1 MHAKKFRRGVLSLSC
16 ALFSLLGSVVIAHD
30 TATPAGIKIA
40 VFDFE
45 LEDMSAA
52 SVLLGQKTTSA
63 AALDKVTQT
72 ARKELAKSGRY
83 VVIDPGHE
91 GAGISKDTALKD
103 CDGCDAPLASQLGA
117 DQSLIGVVRRVSQTD
132 YYVLVQIRDAH
143 TGTVLA
149 QEAANFAGGEEG
161 WASGVRMLI
170 DHQVLPATAKASVTD
185 PVTDPVTAPIA
196 APLCKTA
203 EVNPVSG
210 HAECVDPQGA
220 PVDPAPRREDQS

>member
-1 MHAKKFRRGVLSLSC
+1 MLG
-16 ALFSLLGSVVIAHD
+16 LLGITAMAHE
-30 TATPAGIKIA
+30 AAAPPGIKIA

-45 LEDMSAA
+45 LEDLSAA
-52 SVLLGQKTTSA
+52 SVLLGDKTTSSGS
-63 AALDKVTQT
+63 LDKVTQT
-72 ARKELAKSGRY
+72 ARGELAKSGRY
-83 VVIDPGHE
+83 VVIDPSHD
-91 GAGISKDTALKD
+91 GAAVAKDTALKD

-170 DHQVLPATAKASVTD
+170 DHQVLPATAKATVAT
-185 PVTDPVTAPIA
+185 PVCKIA
-196 APLCKTA
+196 D
-203 EVNPVSG
+203 VNPVSG

-220 PVDPAPRREDQS
+220 PVDPPPRREDQS

>member
-1 MHAKKFRRGVLSLSC
+1 MNAFPIRLITLSC
-16 ALFSLLGSVVIAHD
+16 GCVALCLLGLLATAKQSIAAP
-30 TATPAGIKIA
+30 TVKIA

-45 LEDMSAA
+45 LDDLSAA
-52 SVLLGQKTTSA
+52 SVLLGQSTTSSA
-63 AALDKVTQT
+63 SLTKVSET

-83 VVIDPGHE
+83 VVVDPGHD
-91 GAGISKDTALKD
+91 GAELSKDKTIKD
-103 CDGCDAPLASQLGA
+103 CGGCDAEVASRLGA

-132 YYVLVQIRDAH
+132 YYVIVQVRDARS
-143 TGTVLA
+143 GKVVA

-170 DHQVLPATAKASVTD
+170 DHQVLPGTAAQ
-185 PVTDPVTAPIA
+185 PQAEA
-196 APLCKTA
+196 ACKIA

-220 PVDPAPRREDQS
+220 PVDAAPPRDD

>member
-1 MHAKKFRRGVLSLSC
+1 MNGTMIRMGVLSCSC
-16 ALFSLLGSVVIAHD
+16 ALLGVLGTSAIAHEGM
-30 TATPAGIKIA
+30 TPPSIKIA

-45 LEDMSAA
+45 LDDLSAA
-52 SVLLGQKTTSA
+52 SMILGQKTSSA
-63 AALDKVTQT
+63 AALDKVSQT
-72 ARKELAKSGRY
+72 ARNELAKSGRY
-83 VVIDPGHE
+83 LVIDPSHD
-91 GAGISKDTALKD
+91 GARSAKDPALKD

-149 QEAANFAGGEEG
+149 QEAANFAGGEDG

-170 DHQVLPATAKASVTD
+170 DHQVLPATAKAPVAD
-185 PVTDPVTAPIA
+185 PVTTPV
-196 APLCKTA
+196 CKTA

-220 PVDPAPRREDQS
+220 PVDPAPRREEQS

>member
-1 MHAKKFRRGVLSLSC
+1 MHATMFRMGVLCCSC
-16 ALFSLLGSVVIAHD
+16 AMLGLLGITAMAHE
-30 TATPAGIKIA
+30 AAAPPGIKIA

-45 LEDMSAA
+45 LEDLSAA
-52 SVLLGQKTTSA
+52 SVLLGDKTTSSGS
-63 AALDKVTQT
+63 LDKVTQT
-72 ARKELAKSGRY
+72 ARGELAKSGRY
-83 VVIDPGHE
+83 VVIDPSHD
-91 GAGISKDTALKD
+91 GAAVAKDTALKD

-170 DHQVLPATAKASVTD
+170 DHQVLPATAKATVAT
-185 PVTDPVTAPIA
+185 PVCKIA
-196 APLCKTA
+196 D
-203 EVNPVSG
+203 VNPVSG

-220 PVDPAPRREDQS
+220 PVDPPPRREDQS

>member
-1 MHAKKFRRGVLSLSC
+1 MHAKKFRMGVLSFSC
-16 ALFSLLGSVVIAHD
+16 ALFCLLGSVVIAHEPVI
-30 TATPAGIKIA
+30 PAGIKIA

-52 SVLLGQKTTSA
+52 AVLLGQNTSSS

-83 VVIDPGHE
+83 VVIDSSHE
-91 GAGISKDTALKD
+91 SAGIAKDTALKD
-103 CDGCDAPLASQLGA
+103 CDGCEAPLASQLGA
-117 DQSLIGVVRRVSQTD
+117 DQSLLGVVRRVSQTD

-143 TGTVLA
+143 TGTVIA

-170 DHQVLPATAKASVTD
+170 DHQVLPATAKV
-185 PVTDPVTAPIA
+185 PVA
-196 APLCKTA
+196 APVCRTA
-203 EVNPVSG
+203 DVNPVSG
-210 HAECVDPQGA
+210 QAECVDPQGT
-220 PVDPAPRREDQS
+220 PVDPPPRREDHS